1 MKILICSD
9 NVENMFTS
17 DPQFCLWQ
25 PETSW
30 TTPHSMWCEY
40 HKKKK
45 NTHTTY
51 SSMTR
56 TRGSNYNQLPMR
68 LNHTSSAIAHN
79 IPWGVYFCDS
89 LADRSSGGVQHCRL
103 WPFITFI
110 HLVFVLLRPCGAS
123 HVFPHWYLFNSLPV
137 LVTYFLPGCISG
149 VLGFLAKQKPLSGE
163 KLFWYV

>member
-1 MKILICSD
+1 MICSD

-30 TTPHSMWCEY
+30 TTPHFMWCEY

-45 NTHTTY
+45 KHPHNIFEYDSYSRVQLQSTTDAIESYEQCDCAQHSMRCIFLRLSCWSY
-51 SSMTR
+51 SS
-56 TRGSNYNQLPMR
+56 
-68 LNHTSSAIAHN
+68 
-79 IPWGVYFCDS
+79 GV
-89 LADRSSGGVQHCRL
+89 VQHCRL